1 MPFQYVQKTSPEAN
15 TDNRKIRENWCACPM
30 CTISCAPNLN
40 PCALCTGS
48 IRAQCARCAR
58 VKACTDSSEKKVEV
72 CQCIGSFLLIQL
84 PVKARSFSCFPVDL
98 LKNWILLYDMNK
110 KEVQSLIWNFET
122 VEASEETIFDWD
134 KPFFQ
139 TFVTVEL
146 KVLLIFFIRGIRV
159 HYTTLNFVNL

>member
-1 MPFQYVQKTSPEAN
+1 MLYYYNGVLLFFRQFCIRISSYNSFKLYLVVQRIMPFQYVQKTSPEAN
-15 TDNRKIRENWCACPM
+15 TDNRKIRENWCACM
-30 CTISCAPNLN
+30 CTISCAPNPNLN

-110 KEVQSLIWNFET
+110 KEVQSLI
-122 VEASEETIFDWD
+122 
-134 KPFFQ
+134 
-139 TFVTVEL
+139 
-146 KVLLIFFIRGIRV
+146 
-159 HYTTLNFVNL
+159 